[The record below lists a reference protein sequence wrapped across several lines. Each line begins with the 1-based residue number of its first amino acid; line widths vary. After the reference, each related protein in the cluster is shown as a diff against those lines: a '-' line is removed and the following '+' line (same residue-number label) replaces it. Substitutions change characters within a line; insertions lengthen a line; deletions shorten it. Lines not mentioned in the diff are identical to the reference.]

1 MNLSPTESTSSSS
14 KPIFAGIDVG
24 GTTIKLALVNDQ
36 GELLATSHFPTED
49 ELGVP
54 NAVQRMRNGLET
66 LCRERQIDFDA
77 ITALGLGTP
86 GTMDIP
92 KGLILEPPNLPG
104 WRHFPILDTLREAC
118 DGKLVVFANDAG
130 AAAYGEF
137 WVGSGREHDS
147 IVMFTLGTGVGGGII
162 IGDESIDGGHS
173 HGSECGH
180 VIIESGPQARPCP
193 CGQPGH
199 LEAYASAT
207 AVVNRA
213 TEKLEA
219 GVPSSLNGRL
229 QSGESLSGLMVAEE
243 ANQGD
248 AFCLELIDETAHYLA
263 LGIVSVVNVIDPE
276 CVILGGAM
284 NFGGP
289 ETSLGQRFLQGVT
302 DSFRKHTFPVLAANT
317 QIRFASLGG
326 DAGFIGA
333 AGMARAAF
341 YKASGPQGNFP
352 T

>member
-1 MNLSPTESTSSSS
+1 MTPSSSVPTS
-14 KPIFAGIDVG
+14 INHSVFAGIDVG
-24 GTTIKLALVNDQ
+24 GTSIKLALVNDQ

-49 ELGVP
+49 ERGVP
-54 NAVQRMRNGLET
+54 DAVQRMRSGLEA
-66 LCRERQIDFDA
+66 LCRRQSYRFNDIRA
-77 ITALGLGTP
+77 VGLGTP

-104 WRHFPILDTLREAC
+104 WRHFPILDALREAC
-118 DGKLVVFANDAG
+118 DQKPVVFANDAG

-137 WVGSGREHDS
+137 WVGSGREHNS

-162 IGDESIDGGHS
+162 IGGESIDGGHS

-180 VIIESGPQARPCP
+180 VIIESGPQARICP

-207 AVVNRA
+207 AVVARA
-213 TEKLEA
+213 REKMQA
-219 GVPSSLNGRL
+219 GMPSSLDTRL
-229 QSGESLSGLMVAEE
+229 QEGEPLTALMVAEE
-243 ANQGD
+243 ANKND
-248 AFCLELIDETAHYLA
+248 TLCLELIDETAHYLA
-263 LGIVSVVNVIDPE
+263 LGMVSVVNVIDPE

-289 ETSLGQRFLQGVT
+289 ASDLGQRFLQGVT
-302 DSFRKHTFPVLAANT
+302 ESFRKHTFPVLAANT

-341 YKASGPQGNFP
+341 YKAAE
-352 T
+352 

>member
-1 MNLSPTESTSSSS
+1 MTLAPTESTSSNV
-14 KPIFAGIDVG
+14 PIFAGIDVG
-24 GTTIKLALVNDQ
+24 GTSIKLALVNDQ

-49 ELGVP
+49 ERGVP
-54 NAVQRMRNGLET
+54 DAVQRMRSGLEA
-66 LCRERQIDFDA
+66 LCQNYQIGFDA
-77 ITALGLGTP
+77 IRAVGLGTP

-92 KGLILEPPNLPG
+92 RGLILEPPNLPG
-104 WRHFPILDTLREAC
+104 WKHFPILDALREAC
-118 DGKLVVFANDAG
+118 DQKPVVFANDAG

-162 IGDESIDGGHS
+162 VGGESIDGGHS

-207 AVVNRA
+207 AVVARA
-213 TEKLEA
+213 SEKLRA
-219 GVPSSLNGRL
+219 GMPSSLNGRL
-229 QSGESLSGLMVAEE
+229 QKGESLTALMVSEE
-243 ANQGD
+243 ANKND
-248 AFCLELIDETAHYLA
+248 DFCLELIDETAHYLA

-289 ETSLGQRFLQGVT
+289 QSSLGQRFLEGVT

-317 QIRFASLGG
+317 QISFASLGG

-333 AGMARAAF
+333 AGMARAAY
-341 YKASGPQGNFP
+341 YKSGGPSGTFP